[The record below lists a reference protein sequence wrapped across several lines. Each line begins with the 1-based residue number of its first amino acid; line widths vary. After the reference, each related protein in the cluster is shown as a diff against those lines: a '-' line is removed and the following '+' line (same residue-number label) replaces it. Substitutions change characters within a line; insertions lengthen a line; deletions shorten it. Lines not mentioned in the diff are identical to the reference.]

1 MLFFQITKRLEEA
14 EKRVAALEE
23 AIGGGRALPQGSEEE
38 GEKPVYRLDDLKL
51 QEGISNLMGY
61 DPFGQKRR
69 NA

>member
-1 MLFFQITKRLEEA
+1 MLFFELTRRLEEA
-14 EKRVAALEE
+14 ERRVGALEK
-23 AIGGGRALPQGSEEE
+23 ALSARAVPPESEEE

-69 NA
+69 EA